1 MSIIKAAAYPT
12 CISQSNRLSP
22 LSLEDRCLKRIGY
35 IGPTEHSLST
45 LQTLQ
50 RVFLLKVPFENLDIH
65 LGRQI
70 SLSPES
76 IYEKIVSRR
85 RGGFCYECNILFYN
99 LLNELGFKTEY
110 LSARMVKGS
119 TVGQEFDHMV
129 ILVNLEHN
137 YLVDV
142 GNGQSC
148 REPLRIDGKNRAFS
162 EGYTYRVG
170 PYDKGYALY
179 YQKPDTAW
187 TPRFIFTLIPRDRTE
202 FSGMCHYHQTSSESV
217 FTQRRIV
224 TIATK
229 EGRITLTDMQL
240 TITKGGKIEESILTS
255 EDEYYENLK
264 QYFGIEIDN

>member
-1 MSIIKAAAYPT
+1 MI
-12 CISQSNRLSP
+12 NL
-22 LSLEDRCLKRIGY
+22 DRCLKRIGY
-35 IGPTEHSLST
+35 IGPTEHNLST
-45 LQTLQ
+45 LRTLQ
-50 RVFLLKVPFENLDIH
+50 RAFLLKVPFENLDIH

-70 SLSPES
+70 SLSSES

-85 RGGFCYECNILFYN
+85 RGGFCYECNILFRN
-99 LLNELGFKTEY
+99 ILNEVGFQTEY

-119 TVGQEFDHMV
+119 TVEPEYDHMV
-129 ILVNLEHN
+129 ILVNLEHD

-148 REPLRIDGKNRAFS
+148 REPLRIDGTSNAFS
-162 EGYTYRVG
+162 EGHAYRVG
-170 PYDKGYALY
+170 LYGKGYALY
-179 YQKPDTAW
+179 FQQPDIGW
-187 TPRFIFTLIPRDRTE
+187 TPRFLFTLIPRDRTE

-240 TITKGGKIEESILTS
+240 TITKGAKIEESVLTS
-255 EDEYYENLK
+255 EDDYYENLK
-264 QYFGIEIDN
+264 QYFGIEIDS